1 MSKETKLFVMIL
13 KILFTLIF
21 GSGIIYL
28 LIAFVFANIDF
39 RLWSEN
45 GRISFSGLSFV
56 FFITLIFIFTT
67 YPDDNEKQTI

>member
-1 MSKETKLFVMIL
+1 MKNETKLLIMIL
-13 KILFTLIF
+13 KILFTLIL

-39 RLWSEN
+39 RFWSEN

-56 FFITLIFIFTT
+56 IFIMAILIFTT
-67 YPDDNEKQTI
+67 QTDEDEKQTL